1 MNAQIP
7 QNDARRSEEIIAAAL
22 TASCEPD
29 SDEYWSDVRILQHRI
44 DTPLIDKMRELIV
57 HRDER
62 HRVLAA
68 DVIAQGRAKE
78 KKHSGVCV
86 KLLLDALNRETSP
99 QVPSAICNA
108 VGHYK
113 SADAIGPL
121 AKLQSHSDEN
131 VRLAV
136 VHGLSCQDDS
146 IAVASLISLSVDSNR
161 DVRNWAT
168 FGLGSM
174 TSVDSGALREALLE
188 RTNEPD
194 DEISGE
200 ALVGL
205 ALRGDTRVAVPLLE
219 AINALHENQLG
230 FGLLITE
237 AVEASRVAAAKNP
250 DDAWKPLLA
259 RCDELG
265 LGKPGEQNPGV
276 DSTP

>member
-1 MNAQIP
+1 M
-7 QNDARRSEEIIAAAL
+7 
-22 TASCEPD
+22 
-29 SDEYWSDVRILQHRI
+29 
-44 DTPLIDKMRELIV
+44 PLIDKMREFIF

-78 KKHSGVCV
+78 KDRSGDCV
-86 KLLLDALNRETSP
+86 KLLLDALNGETSP
-99 QVPSAICNA
+99 RVLSAICNA
-108 VGHYK
+108 LGHHK
-113 SADAIGPL
+113 SADAVSPL
-121 AKLQSHSDEN
+121 AKLQDHPDEN

-146 IAVASLISLSVDSNR
+146 IAIAALIALSADSDR

-174 TSVDSGALREALLE
+174 TSVDSDALREALLE
-188 RTNEPD
+188 RSKESD

-205 ALRGDTRVAVPLLE
+205 ALRGDTRVAAPLLK
-219 AINALHENQLG
+219 AINALHESQLG
-230 FGLLITE
+230 FGLLISD
-237 AVEASRVAAAKNP
+237 AVEASRAAAAKNP
-250 DDAWKPLLA
+250 DDAWKPLLT

-265 LGKPGEQNPGV
+265 LGRPDEQSPRT
-276 DSTP
+276 DCTP